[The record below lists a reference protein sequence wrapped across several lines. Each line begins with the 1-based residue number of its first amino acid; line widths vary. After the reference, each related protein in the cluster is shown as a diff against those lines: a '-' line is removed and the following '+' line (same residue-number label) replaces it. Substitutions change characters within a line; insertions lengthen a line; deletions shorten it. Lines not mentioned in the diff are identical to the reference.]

1 MRLCILFS
9 FVIFLCGCASK
20 HCDPSVL
27 SVLSG
32 TNTAVVGIFIDK
44 NKYPNAVDTI
54 VVYPGQKI
62 LFAGPDQFE
71 IFFKDNKSPVKDSVL
86 RSSNGSLVVEIP
98 TDIFERNL
106 GKSSST
112 RAKRELLYRYGIK
125 VGDMVKDP
133 NILIRER

>member
-1 MRLCILFS
+1 
-9 FVIFLCGCASK
+9 
-20 HCDPSVL
+20 VL